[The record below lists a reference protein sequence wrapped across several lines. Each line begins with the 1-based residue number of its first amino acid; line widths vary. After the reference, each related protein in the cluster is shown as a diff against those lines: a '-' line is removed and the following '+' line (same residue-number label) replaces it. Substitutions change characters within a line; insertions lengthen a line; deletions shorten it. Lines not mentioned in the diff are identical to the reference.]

1 MGFMKLRQV
10 KSLGGRANTAVGDLA
25 AKVDDQTG
33 EAAKKA
39 ARVIVLAVTFARIPT
54 ALLMILPIPFIITTI
69 VLGLLSDGGVRWVL
83 LAAGL
88 AMLAVTSAFW
98 GRRRRILQAVEEPDK
113 LATELGIMI
122 SLTDKVEETRGAI
135 SSIAGAGGW
144 RIFERLKGVWS
155 GVSMTG
161 RWIEGIGD
169 LPRARYFGPP
179 KVGTTV
185 TVAVAALWLIPI
197 SVVAAILSVIGS
209 IAGSI

>member
-1 MGFMKLRQV
+1 MKLRQV
-10 KSLGGRANTAVGDLA
+10 KSLGGRANAAVGDLA
-25 AKVDDQTG
+25 ARVDDQTG

-39 ARVIVLAVTFARIPT
+39 ARVIVLAVTLLRIPT
-54 ALLMILPIPFIITTI
+54 ALLMILPAPFIFTTL
-69 VLGLLSDGGVRWVL
+69 VLGLLADGGVRWVIL
-83 LAAGL
+83 GAGL
-88 AMLAVTSAFW
+88 AMLLVTGAFW

-155 GVSMTG
+155 GVAMTG
-161 RWIEGIGD
+161 RWIEGVGD

-179 KVGTTV
+179 KIGTTV

-197 SVVAAILSVIGS
+197 SVVVALLSLIGS

>member
-1 MGFMKLRQV
+1 MKLRQV
-10 KSLGGRANTAVGDLA
+10 KSLGGRTNTAVGDLA

-39 ARVIVLAVTFARIPT
+39 ARVIVLAVTLLRIPT
-54 ALLMILPIPFIITTI
+54 ALLMILPVPFILTTI
-69 VLGLLSDGGVRWVL
+69 ALGLLSDGTVRWVL

-88 AMLAVTSAFW
+88 AMLAVSSAFW
-98 GRRRRILQAVEEPDK
+98 GRRRRILRAVEEPDK

-135 SSIAGAGGW
+135 STIAGAGGW

-161 RWIEGIGD
+161 RWIDGIGD

-179 KVGTTV
+179 KIGTTV
-185 TVAVAALWLIPI
+185 TIAVAALWLVPI
-197 SVVAAILSVIGS
+197 SVVVALFSVIGS

>member
-1 MGFMKLRQV
+1 MKLRQV

-39 ARVIVLAVTFARIPT
+39 ARVIVLAVTLLRIPT
-54 ALLMILPIPFIITTI
+54 ALLMILPIPFILTTI
-69 VLGLLSDGGVRWVL
+69 ALGLLSDGGIRWVL

-88 AMLAVTSAFW
+88 AMAAVSSAFW

-135 SSIAGAGGW
+135 SNIAGAGGW

-179 KVGTTV
+179 KIGTTV

-197 SVVAAILSVIGS
+197 SFVVTVLAVIGS

>member
-1 MGFMKLRQV
+1 MKLRQV
-10 KSLGGRANTAVGDLA
+10 KSLGGRANAAVGDLA

-39 ARVIVLAVTFARIPT
+39 ARVIVLAVTFLRIPT
-54 ALLMILPIPFIITTI
+54 ALLMVLPIPFILTTI
-69 VLGLLSDGGVRWVL
+69 ALGLLSDGGVRWVL

-88 AMLAVTSAFW
+88 AMLAVSSAFW

-122 SLTDKVEETRGAI
+122 SMSDKVEETRGAI
-135 SSIAGAGGW
+135 STIAGAGGW
-144 RIFERLKGVWS
+144 RLFERLKGVWS

-179 KVGTTV
+179 KIGTTV
-185 TVAVAALWLIPI
+185 TVAVAALWLVPI
-197 SVVAAILSVIGS
+197 SFVVTVLAVIGS

>member
-1 MGFMKLRQV
+1 MKFRQV
-10 KSLGGRANTAVGDLA
+10 KTLGGRTNTAVGDLA
-25 AKVDDQTG
+25 ARVDDQTG

-39 ARVIVLAVTFARIPT
+39 ARVIVLAVNFARIPT
-54 ALLMILPIPFIITTI
+54 ALLMILPIPFILTTLA
-69 VLGLLSDGGVRWVL
+69 LGMLAGGGIRWVI

-88 AMLAVTSAFW
+88 VMLLVTGAFW

-122 SLTDKVEETRGAI
+122 SLSDKVEETRGAI

-155 GVSMTG
+155 GVAMTG

-197 SVVAAILSVIGS
+197 SVVVALLSVIGS

>member
-1 MGFMKLRQV
+1 MKLRQV
-10 KSLGGRANTAVGDLA
+10 KSLGGRANAAVGDLA

-39 ARVIVLAVTFARIPT
+39 ARVIVLAVTLLRIPT
-54 ALLMILPIPFIITTI
+54 ALLMILPVPFIFTTL
-69 VLGLLSDGGVRWVL
+69 VLGALADGGVRWVI

-88 AMLAVTSAFW
+88 AMLLVTGAFW
-98 GRRRRILQAVEEPDK
+98 GRRRRILHAVEEPDK

-122 SLTDKVEETRGAI
+122 SLSDKVEETRGAI

-155 GVSMTG
+155 GVAMTG
-161 RWIEGIGD
+161 RWIDGVGD

-179 KVGTTV
+179 KIGTTV

-197 SVVAAILSVIGS
+197 SVVVALLSLIGS

>member
-1 MGFMKLRQV
+1 MKLRQV

-39 ARVIVLAVTFARIPT
+39 ARVIVLAVTLLRIPT
-54 ALLMILPIPFIITTI
+54 ALLMILPIPFILTTI
-69 VLGLLSDGGVRWVL
+69 ALGLLSDGGIRWVL

-88 AMLAVTSAFW
+88 AMLAVSSAFW

-155 GVSMTG
+155 GVAMTG

-179 KVGTTV
+179 KIGTTV

-197 SVVAAILSVIGS
+197 SVVVALLSVIGS

>member
-1 MGFMKLRQV
+1 MKFRQV
-10 KSLGGRANTAVGDLA
+10 KSLGGRANTAVGGLT

-39 ARVIVLAVTFARIPT
+39 ARVIVLAVNFARIPT
-54 ALLMILPIPFIITTI
+54 ALLMILPIPFILATLALG
-69 VLGLLSDGGVRWVL
+69 VLADGGIRWVI

-88 AMLAVTSAFW
+88 AMLLVTGAFW

-155 GVSMTG
+155 GVAMTG

-179 KVGTTV
+179 KIGTTV

-197 SVVAAILSVIGS
+197 SVVVALLSVIGS
-209 IAGSI
+209 ITGSI

>member
-1 MGFMKLRQV
+1 MKLRQV
-10 KSLGGRANTAVGDLA
+10 KGLGAQANRAVGDLA

-39 ARVIVLAVTFARIPT
+39 AGVIALAVKLARIPT
-54 ALLMILPIPFIITTI
+54 ALVMIVPIPFIFTT
-69 VLGLLSDGGVRWVL
+69 VLLGLLADGGTRWVL
-83 LAAGL
+83 LAVSAS
-88 AMLAVTSAFW
+88 MFAVTAAFW
-98 GRRRRILQAVEEPDK
+98 GRRRRIIQAVEEPDK

-135 SSIAGAGGW
+135 TTIAGAGGW
-144 RIFERLKGVWS
+144 RIFQRLKGLWS

-161 RWIEGIGD
+161 RWIEGVGD

-197 SVVAAILSVIGS
+197 SIVVAVVAVIGS
-209 IAGSI
+209 IAGSV

>member
-1 MGFMKLRQV
+1 MKLRQV

-39 ARVIVLAVTFARIPT
+39 ARVIVLAVTLLRIPT
-54 ALLMILPIPFIITTI
+54 ALLMILPIPFTLATI
-69 VLGLLSDGGVRWVL
+69 ALGSLSDGGTRWVL

-179 KVGTTV
+179 KIGTTV

-197 SVVAAILSVIGS
+197 SVVVALLSVIGS

>member
-1 MGFMKLRQV
+1 MGHMKLRQV

-39 ARVIVLAVTFARIPT
+39 ARVIMLAVNLLRIPT
-54 ALLMILPIPFIITTI
+54 ALLMILPVPFILTTI
-69 VLGLLSDGGVRWVL
+69 ALGLLSDGGIRWVL

-144 RIFERLKGVWS
+144 RIFERLKGGGLVW
-155 GVSMTG
+155 
-161 RWIEGIGD
+161 R
-169 LPRARYFGPP
+169 
-179 KVGTTV
+179 
-185 TVAVAALWLIPI
+185 
-197 SVVAAILSVIGS
+197 
-209 IAGSI
+209 

>member
-1 MGFMKLRQV
+1 MKLRQV
-10 KSLGGRANTAVGDLA
+10 KSLGSQANKAAGDLA

-39 ARVIVLAVTFARIPT
+39 AGVIALAVKIARIPT
-54 ALLMILPIPFIITTI
+54 ALVMIAPIPFIITTI
-69 VLGLLSDGGVRWVL
+69 VLGLLADGGTRLVL
-83 LAAGL
+83 LAIGA
-88 AMLAVTSAFW
+88 AMLIVSAAFW

-122 SLTDKVEETRGAI
+122 SLTDKVEETRGAL
-135 SSIAGAGGW
+135 STVAGAGGW
-144 RIFERLKGVWS
+144 RIFGRLKGMWS
-155 GVSMTG
+155 GVAMTG
-161 RWIEGIGD
+161 RWIEGVGD

-179 KVGTTV
+179 KIGTTV

-197 SVVAAILSVIGS
+197 SIVVALLALIAS

>member
-1 MGFMKLRQV
+1 MKLRQV
-10 KSLGGRANTAVGDLA
+10 KSLGGRTNTAVGDLA

-39 ARVIVLAVTFARIPT
+39 ARVIVLAVNFARIPT
-54 ALLMILPIPFIITTI
+54 ALLMILPIPFIVTTLA
-69 VLGLLSDGGVRWVL
+69 LGLLSDGGIRWVI

-88 AMLAVTSAFW
+88 AMLLVTGAFW
-98 GRRRRILQAVEEPDK
+98 GRRRRILRAVEEPDK

-155 GVSMTG
+155 GVAMTG

-179 KVGTTV
+179 KIGTTV

-197 SVVAAILSVIGS
+197 SVVVALLSVIGS